1 MAEAGTNAL
10 ECLQETEK
18 SQSRRLYGRSGD
30 ERAGVSAGE
39 REVSKGRE
47 LWRDCFRP
55 AGRERVLKKCKKIES
70 MRVGVVFPLTSAYLL
85 FIILGLLK
93 AIFVQAGQKYRACS
107 IIGERV

>member
-1 MAEAGTNAL
+1 MAEAGTNVL

-18 SQSRRLYGRSGD
+18 SQKTENFG
-30 ERAGVSAGE
+30 
-39 REVSKGRE
+39 
-47 LWRDCFRP
+47 WDCFRP

-70 MRVGVVFPLTSAYLL
+70 MRVWVVFPLTSAYLL

-93 AIFVQAGQKYRACS
+93 AIFVQAGDYVRACS